1 MILKFV
7 ETFFRYKWLILLPP
21 ILIPLIVGPIAVMNA
36 PAYYETGAGIWVDR
50 AGSNV
55 GLPGSDGF
63 NQYISPAQNQI
74 NRISDLLRTRAFV
87 LDVASRTPYAE
98 IVKTPAGEEAFR
110 QMFFHGFSMFPSGER
125 VLSIRF
131 RGANPQLTVQ
141 IVNSFIDTFK
151 DKLTSDRVAQA
162 EVATGFY
169 EGRLK
174 TAQDTLDKANEA
186 LRRYIAANP
195 RLTTIDPDRGPAA
208 SGAAR
213 LGLPASA
220 IDPTMSDLLRQ
231 QELAQKDVEG
241 LKAALENARL
251 DAAASIQG
259 NEVGFQ
265 LVDAAQVPTK
275 PTRERRKALI
285 FPAAGFVVGAG
296 LSAALLVL
304 LVASDRTVRT
314 ENDLAQIAR
323 VAGVV
328 PRLRLKDGAKR
339 GGLEATRRAIGFSAG
354 ALLPSP
360 SGAK

>member
-36 PAYYETGAGIWVDR
+36 PSYYETGAGIWVDR
-50 AGSNV
+50 ATY
-55 GLPGSDGF
+55 LPGTSDF
-63 NQYISPAQNQI
+63 SSYISPAQNQI
-74 NRISDLLRTRAFV
+74 NRISDVLRTRAFI
-87 LDVASRTPYAE
+87 LDIASRTPYAE
-98 IVKTPAGEEAFR
+98 IAKTPAGEEAFR
-110 QMFFHGFSMFPSGER
+110 QTFFRGFSMFPSGER
-125 VLSIRF
+125 VLTIRF
-131 RGANPQLTVQ
+131 RSSNPQLSVQ
-141 IVNSFIDTFK
+141 IVNSFIEAFK
-151 DKLTSDRVAQA
+151 DKLTADRMSQS
-162 EVATGFY
+162 EVATTFY

-186 LRRYIAANP
+186 LRRYLAANP
-195 RLTTIDPDRGPAA
+195 RLTTIDPDRGAAA

-231 QELAQKDVEG
+231 QELAQKDVES
-241 LKAALENARL
+241 LKAALETARL
-251 DAAASIQG
+251 DTAASIQG

-265 LVDAAQVPTK
+265 LVDAPQTPTRPTK
-275 PTRERRKALI
+275 ERRKALVI
-285 FPAAGFVVGAG
+285 PAAGVVVGAG

-314 ENDLAQIAR
+314 ESDLAQIAR